1 MLIIS
6 VGITKVVARKKYH
19 AAQETREMF
28 QQARVELRVV
38 EQRVEQ
44 YSLQ

>member
-6 VGITKVVARKKYH
+6 VGIKRVVAQRRYH

-28 QQARVELRVV
+28 RDAGVELAVLEEAV
-38 EQRVEQ
+38 EE
-44 YSLQ
+44 YSDQ